1 MAETDVLFG
10 DLPGV
15 NGSKLKGGIFSNVSR
30 FTLLY
35 NLFRQYFVTVNVFR
49 RKNRPSSLYKYQ
61 ASNTYWLY

>member
-35 NLFRQYFVTVNVFR
+35 NLFRQYFVTVNVFC
-49 RKNRPSSLYKYQ
+49 RKKPPL
-61 ASNTYWLY
+61 LPI